1 MQRERRVERDNREGE
16 DEEHP
21 VKVVSVNSRVMWQ
34 RLSVK
39 SAHLSVSMTG
49 GGGRAETEGHNAVLS
64 SGRVMD
70 FLH

>member
-1 MQRERRVERDNREGE
+1 MQRERTRGEVVERDNREGE

-21 VKVVSVNSRVMWQ
+21 VKVVSVNSRVMWH

-49 GGGRAETEGHNAVLS
+49 GGGG
-64 SGRVMD
+64 G
-70 FLH
+70 

>member
-39 SAHLSVSMTG
+39 SAYLSVSMTG
-49 GGGRAETEGHNAVLS
+49 GGRES
-64 SGRVMD
+64 
-70 FLH
+70 